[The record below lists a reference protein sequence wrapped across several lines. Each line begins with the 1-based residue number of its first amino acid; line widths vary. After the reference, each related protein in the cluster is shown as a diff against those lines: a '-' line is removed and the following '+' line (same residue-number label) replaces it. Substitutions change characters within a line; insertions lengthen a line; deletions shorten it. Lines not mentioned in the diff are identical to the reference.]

1 MKQILIV
8 LHLLAL
14 VVRAAA
20 ETPADV
26 QLKNYFANETA
37 AMSERCLA
45 DIKTLDDWK
54 SHRAEYRRQYQ
65 EMLGLLPMP
74 ERTELKPVITGKL
87 DHEEF
92 NVEKLQFQA
101 SPGLYCAR
109 TMRHRPDKRLCSRS

>member
-1 MKQILIV
+1 MKRISIL
-8 LHLLAL
+8 LSLLTFATTTP
-14 VVRAAA
+14 AA
-20 ETPADV
+20 EPSRADT

-37 AMSERCLA
+37 ALSERCLA

-74 ERTELKPVITGKL
+74 ERTDLKPVITGKL

-92 NVEKLQFQA
+92 TVEKLQFQA
-101 SPGLYCAR
+101 
-109 TMRHRPDKRLCSRS
+109 

>member
-54 SHRAEYRRQYQ
+54 SHRAEYRQQ
-65 EMLGLLPMP
+65 GS
-74 ERTELKPVITGKL
+74 
-87 DHEEF
+87 
-92 NVEKLQFQA
+92 QA
-101 SPGLYCAR
+101 DAGSAI
-109 TMRHRPDKRLCSRS
+109 